1 MDGNLTHPAPDVTTT
16 LAWSRIS
23 NQLGHWNDRKVIAI
37 PLSDFLN
44 TDPVTQSGIIASF
57 K

>member
-1 MDGNLTHPAPDVTTT
+1 MAGNLLQPDPEFKATM
-16 LAWSRIS
+16 AWSRIS

-37 PLSDFLN
+37 PLSDFIA
-44 TDPVTQSGIIASF
+44 TDPVVQSGIIASF